1 MFGYNTE
8 QKDTRKEFLKVPT
21 IKPLNQT
28 AGLVLFG
35 GIALIGLGIGATIG
49 TYVFFGCVTLAG
61 LIAIAESNKYIQYLV
76 VKGNKVVDVI
86 LFGATIVATASLGIT
101 VAASLTVA
109 GLGYTLVYAPYL
121 RNRKIEQQKQE
132 QDEQ

>member
-1 MFGYNTE
+1 MFGHNFGE
-8 QKDTRKEFLKVPT
+8 ADKDTRSDFLKVPS
-21 IKPLNQT
+21 IKPLNQVT
-28 AGLVLFG
+28 GLVLFG
-35 GIALIGLGIGATIG
+35 GISLIGLGIGATIG

-121 RNRKIEQQKQE
+121 RNRKIN
-132 QDEQ
+132 QDKNQ